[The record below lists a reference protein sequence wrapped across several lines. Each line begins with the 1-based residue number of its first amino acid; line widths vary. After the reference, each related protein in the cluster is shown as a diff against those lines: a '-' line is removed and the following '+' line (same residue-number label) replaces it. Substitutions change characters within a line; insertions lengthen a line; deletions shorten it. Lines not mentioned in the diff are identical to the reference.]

1 MGNKY
6 YPSHIPL
13 SMLPYCSTGALLT
26 YGQLFALHKLYGLVT
41 ISNATLGARLHCHP
55 RSIRRYLSEL
65 SNQGFIQV
73 HTETRHR
80 KTKRTIELFAG
91 SDKFII
97 IPKNVM
103 KIDNKALPYRAK
115 ILYGLL
121 DRQVRIQAKVAR
133 DEHGDHEYDC
143 GMEVEAIID
152 SKDVWAERPEDV
164 TTTEVELAK
173 TMGTSPR
180 TVQRALDQLK
190 KQDLIS
196 NIIVDEGVNIT
207 IVVSGTDYTSI
218 LDS

>member
-26 YGQLFALHKLYGLVT
+26 YGQLFALYKLYGRVT
-41 ISNATLGARLHCHP
+41 ISNATLGSRLHCHP

-65 SNQGFIQV
+65 SNQGLIQV

-133 DEHGDHEYDC
+133 DEHANHED
-143 GMEVEAIID
+143 GMVEATID
-152 SKDVWAERPEDV
+152 GKEVWEECPENV
-164 TTTEVELAK
+164 TTTEVKLAAK
-173 TMGTSPR
+173 MGTSPR

-190 KQDLIS
+190 KQNLIS
-196 NIIVDEGVNIT
+196 NIYVNVGESIT
-207 IVVSGTDYTSI
+207 IEVW
-218 LDS
+218 